1 MRLNFFNFK
10 KYDNDSFLLT
20 NDFGQYLFLDRDEFK
35 TTISGELSAD
45 SELGKKLLLSKRN
58 SSSLQMEE
66 FSQ

>member
-45 SELGKKLLLSKRN
+45 S
-58 SSSLQMEE
+58 
-66 FSQ
+66 